1 MAETLIPDGGGIED
15 VDLKAALE
23 ERYLA
28 YALSTIMHRALPDVR
43 DGLKPVHRRILFGM
57 RQLRLDPG
65 TPFKKSARVV
75 GDVMGK
81 FHPHGDQAIYDAI
94 VRLAQA
100 FAVRYPLVDG
110 QGNFGTI
117 DGDGAAAM
125 RYTEARMTDV
135 AGLILEGL
143 DEDAVDFRETYD
155 GLDQEPVVMPGSFPN
170 LLANG
175 ASGIAVG
182 MATNVPPHNV
192 AELAEAALHLIKH
205 PDAATETLVK
215 MVPGPDFPTGGVI
228 VEDPASLLEC
238 YRTGRGGVRVRARWE
253 KEDLGRGTWQIVV
266 TEIPYMVQKGRLVE
280 RIADLLQLKKLPLL
294 DDVRDESAE
303 DIRLVLEPRS
313 KTVDPEMLMQSIFRL
328 TDLESRVPVNMNV
341 LMGGTVP
348 KVVGLKEAL
357 KAWLDHLK
365 DVLVRRSRHRL
376 DKITRRLEIL
386 DGFLVVYLDLDRV
399 IQIVREED
407 DPKAELIREFS
418 LTDVQAEAILNM
430 RLRSLRRL
438 EEMEIRKE
446 HTSLTEEKAG
456 LEALL
461 ADDVAQWAKVSDKV
475 KVLRETFG
483 QKTELGRR
491 RTTFATASVLTGDIV
506 IEAMIER
513 EPITVVV
520 SEKGWIRALK
530 GHLQDVSQIA
540 FKQDDRLS
548 RVLHA
553 ETTDK
558 LLIVSTGGRFYTIG
572 ADKLPG
578 GRGHGEPI
586 RLMVDM
592 EQGHDVVDVM
602 VHVPDRTLLVASTA
616 GRGFLVA
623 ESEVVANTKRG
634 KQILTVSGTEEAY
647 RIVDAGGDTVAV
659 LGENRKLLLFPK
671 AQIPQMTKGRGVRLQ
686 RYKDGGLADLKVFAA
701 DDGLSW
707 TDSSGRRHVRTM
719 DEMRDW
725 QGDRA
730 QAGRLPPPKFP
741 RGNRFDAS

>member
-1 MAETLIPDGGGIED
+1 MAETLIPDSEGIED

-65 TPFKKSARVV
+65 TAFKKSARVV

-125 RYTEARMTDV
+125 RYTEARMTEV

-228 VEDPASLLEC
+228 VEEPASLLEC

-280 RIADLLQLKKLPLL
+280 RIADLLTAKKLPLL

-313 KTVDPEMLMQSIFRL
+313 KTVDPDMLMQSLFRL

-407 DPKAELIREFS
+407 DPKAELVKVFT
-418 LTDVQAEAILNM
+418 LTEVQAEAILNM

-461 ADDVAQWAKVSDKV
+461 ADEAAQWAKVADKV

-483 QKTELGRR
+483 QKTELGAR
-491 RTTFATASVLTGDIV
+491 RTTFSTAPAFTGDIV

-553 ETTDK
+553 ETTDR

-592 EQGHDVVDVM
+592 EQGHDVVDVL

-623 ESEVVANTKRG
+623 ESECVANTKRG

-671 AQIPQMTKGRGVRLQ
+671 VQIPQMTKGRGVRLQ

-701 DDGLSW
+701 ADGLSW